1 MSAALATGD
10 TGFKHQ
16 STRLETPYQVAVGL
30 QQLGQRTSTSRSSR
44 GSVMPDQL
52 GLELLA
58 LRASSAFALTP
69 VVKAAATDCQYTA
82 TFIDVVLLAQL
93 FD

>member
-1 MSAALATGD
+1 MPATLPTGD

-16 STRLETPYQVAVGL
+16 STRLETAHPVAVGL
-30 QQLGQRTSTSRSSR
+30 QQLGQRASTSRSSR

-52 GLELLA
+52 SLELLA
-58 LRASSAFALTP
+58 LRARSAFALTP
-69 VVKAAATDCQYTA
+69 VVKAAATDGQYTA